1 MKFIIIASIKLDT
14 NFQQKLLKPQRIHL
28 KYQNNY
34 IIINCLSWN
43 VITREMFFSHFLFAF
58 SKFSFKN
65 RNSIQRQD
73 FTKNIWYLDSALLK
87 YDKKIR
93 QKTTKI
99 FNVILH
105 IICIDY
111 VACWPYISA
120 CTFRLIRNSLNIR
133 ESCYTNMYH
142 M

>member
-1 MKFIIIASIKLDT
+1 MNIHYLISTLMKFIIIASIKLDT

-93 QKTTKI
+93 QKSSFCDVKATPRPKRGSRP
-99 FNVILH
+99 N
-105 IICIDY
+105 Y
-111 VACWPYISA
+111 WAGEISK
-120 CTFRLIRNSLNIR
+120 NIAG
-133 ESCYTNMYH
+133 
-142 M
+142 